1 MLLLDEAQYLD
12 KYIILVS
19 YDQER
24 SNKMRKT
31 AFICDESYFWHDAGS
46 ATLVLPSG
54 GYLQPDSSAE
64 SPESKRRFK
73 NLMERSGLYDQLTL
87 VKPIPATE
95 KQLMYFHTSRHV
107 ENVKHLS
114 KSGGGDC
121 GSLANVGN
129 GSYEIAALAVGGAIT
144 AVEAVVSGKCN
155 NAYALTRPPGHHA
168 VEDMGMG
175 YCIFNNAAI
184 AALYARK
191 ELGLDRVMVIDWDAH
206 HGNGTEDAFY
216 KDPNVLFISLHQE
229 NNYPAGRGMIDQ
241 IGEGEGKGFT
251 VNIPLPA
258 ASGDA
263 CYVYAMEQVVKPVVD
278 EFKPQLIII
287 SAGQDANI
295 FDPSARMMVT
305 TEGYK
310 KMTQAMMELA
320 DKHCGGKLVALHEGG
335 YSTAYVP
342 FCTHVIVEEMSGFAS
357 DIGDPFLPVY
367 GSMTYNILAENQ
379 KAQVDEIRAVH
390 VK

>member
-1 MLLLDEAQYLD
+1 
-12 KYIILVS
+12 
-19 YDQER
+19 
-24 SNKMRKT
+24 MRKT

-46 ATLVLPSG
+46 AALVLPPG
-54 GYLQPDSSAE
+54 GYIQPDGSAE

-73 NLMERSGLYDQLTL
+73 GLMERSGLYDKLTL
-87 VKPIPATE
+87 IKPTPATE
-95 KQLMYFHTSRHV
+95 EQLKYFHTSAHI
-107 ENVKHLS
+107 ENVKKLS

-121 GSLANVGN
+121 GALANVGN
-129 GSYEIAALAVGGAIT
+129 GSYEIAVLAVGGAIT
-144 AVEAVVSGKCN
+144 AVDAVVNGKCD

-168 VEDMGMG
+168 VADMGMG

-191 ELGLDRVMVIDWDAH
+191 ELGLQRVMVLDWDVH

-216 KDPNVLFISLHQE
+216 KDPNVLFISIHQE
-229 NNYPAGRGMIDQ
+229 SYFPSGRGEINQ
-241 IGEGEGKGFT
+241 IGEGEGIGTT

-263 CYVYAMEQVVKPVVD
+263 CYMYAMEQVVKPIVD
-278 EFKPQLIII
+278 NFKPQLIII

-305 TEGYK
+305 TDGYT
-310 KMTQAMMELA
+310 KMTKLMRELA
-320 DKHCGGKLVALHEGG
+320 EEHCGGKLVALHEGG

-342 FCTHVIVEEMSGFAS
+342 FCSHAVVEEMSGFKT
-357 DIGDPFLPVY
+357 DVEDPFLPVY
-367 GSMTYNILAENQ
+367 GSTPYNVLANHQ
-379 KAQVDEIRAVH
+379 KARVDEVRAVH
-390 VK
+390 LK